1 MSETLSRRVGR
12 LISGGFH
19 TLVDSVENT
28 MPEALTQESIREL
41 EETMGE
47 VRSDLGKVLAQKHL
61 ASKKMIQESNRHEAL
76 NEAIRQALASTREDL
91 AEAGVAE
98 QIDIEARLAV
108 LETSIAECAAQEKEL
123 GGFILALQAK
133 QREMQGQLQQWR
145 EQRNKG
151 AAPGGEG
158 KAPLDIERQIA
169 QSSNNFNRIWQRQ
182 TGLPA
187 QDGKGSQLAK
197 LEELENLTRK
207 NRIQERLAALK
218 NEQ

>member
-28 MPEALTQESIREL
+28 MPEALMQESIREL

-182 TGLPA
+182 TGLPD

-207 NRIQERLAALK
+207 NRIHERLAALK

>member
-182 TGLPA
+182 TGLPD

-207 NRIQERLAALK
+207 NRIHERLAALK